1 MGINTDEDGFVL
13 DPEDWNEDFASSTA
27 EQYEIELNEDHWRV
41 IHLIRQLYSESGV
54 VPELRIILRNL
65 REQIG
70 KDNAT
75 RKYVY
80 ALFPYGYGQQGCK
93 IAGMRK
99 PLKLWLDVWFL
110 SSLYNKSYLFDSLY
124 VLQCHLTK
132 AQINGF

>member
-99 PLKLWLDVWFL
+99 PLKLWLDV
-110 SSLYNKSYLFDSLY
+110 
-124 VLQCHLTK
+124 
-132 AQINGF
+132 